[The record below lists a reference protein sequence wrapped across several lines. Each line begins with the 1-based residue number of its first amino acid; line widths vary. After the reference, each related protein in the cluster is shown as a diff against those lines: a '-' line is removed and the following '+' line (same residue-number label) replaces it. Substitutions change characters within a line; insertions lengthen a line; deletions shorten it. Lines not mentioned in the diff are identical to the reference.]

1 MNKLYVLYHGYMYL
15 DVNSLVGGTVSS
27 TAADPSPT
35 LEWTTIPAVSFLI
48 DTGDGYILYDTGC
61 DPLGMSEH
69 WAEDN
74 KNASPFVAA
83 ENGSVEERLRQLGLT
98 PDDVGAVVMSHLH
111 TDHSG
116 GLYLFKKAKVY
127 VSDEEFTQVAKL
139 WALGVQ
145 KPAYDRWDMGAYFG
159 AGLDWRLVER
169 DEQELPIAPGVTI
182 LNLGSGH
189 TYGLMAL
196 YVELEH
202 NGNVLLVSD
211 AIHTRE
217 NAGPPVRSPGMV
229 YDSLGYAATVK
240 RIFRFAE
247 AHDAWVI
254 FGHDTKQVDEMTL
267 VPDGFYD

>member
-1 MNKLYVLYHGYMYL
+1 MIANEQNVCALSRLYVSGREQSGGRHGVLHGGGPVPHAGVDHHPGRLLPDRHGGRLYPVRHGL
-15 DVNSLVGGTVSS
+15 RSPGDERALGG
-27 TAADPSPT
+27 
-35 LEWTTIPAVSFLI
+35 
-48 DTGDGYILYDTGC
+48 GQQ
-61 DPLGMSEH
+61 
-69 WAEDN
+69 
-74 KNASPFVAA
+74 
-83 ENGSVEERLRQLGLT
+83 ERLPLR
-98 PDDVGAVVMSHLH
+98 
-111 TDHSG
+111 

-196 YVELEH
+196 YVELK
-202 NGNVLLVSD
+202 NTGNVLLVSD

-247 AHDAWVI
+247 AHEAGGRDDPRPRRLLRLTDSRSLFTPARAA
-254 FGHDTKQVDEMTL
+254 
-267 VPDGFYD
+267 